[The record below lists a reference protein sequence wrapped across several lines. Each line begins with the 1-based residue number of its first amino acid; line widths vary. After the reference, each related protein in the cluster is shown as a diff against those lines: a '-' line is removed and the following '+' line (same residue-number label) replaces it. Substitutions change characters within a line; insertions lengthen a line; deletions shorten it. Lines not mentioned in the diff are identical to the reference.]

1 MGMIDDLGSGGAISL
16 RMMCLYASPVT
27 HGLKIK
33 KPLRIASIV
42 MEITSWEVRKMN
54 EIMTNS
60 ELFEKFA
67 KEVMQLETQ
76 GQIDSFVNTFIYAM
90 IGLIYSFK

>member
-1 MGMIDDLGSGGAISL
+1 MTWVLGGAILL

-42 MEITSWEVRKMN
+42 MEITSREVRKMN
-54 EIMTNS
+54 EIMTNR

-67 KEVMQLETQ
+67 KEVMQLETL
-76 GQIDSFVNTFIYAM
+76 DR
-90 IGLIYSFK
+90 LILLLIHLFMQ

>member
-1 MGMIDDLGSGGAISL
+1 
-16 RMMCLYASPVT
+16 
-27 HGLKIK
+27 
-33 KPLRIASIV
+33 
-42 MEITSWEVRKMN
+42 MN